1 MKIVKSIIIFLL
13 ISILCSCSTSDDT
26 NTCPPEIVEK
36 STYIEVKPLIYKGH
50 TFLWFRSKRGKG
62 FGGVVHDPECKKC
75 NK

>member
-1 MKIVKSIIIFLL
+1 MKIVKTIIIFLL
-13 ISILCSCSTSDDT
+13 VSILCSCSTSDDT
-26 NTCPPEIVEK
+26 NTCIPEVVET

-50 TFLWFRSKRGKG
+50 TFLWFRSKVGKG